1 MQSYYD
7 QALERCRQES
17 IQDETYYSS
26 IAVTTTYNIAR
37 LHEATCQFDKAEQM
51 YKDILRD
58 HTNYIDC
65 KCYHWDYTVLLTNVS
80 SSLERCPDFRA
91 CMCIYTVG
99 SL

>member
-1 MQSYYD
+1 M
-7 QALERCRQES
+7 ERCRQES
-17 IQDETYYSS
+17 IQDETYYNS

-65 KCYHWDYTVLLTNVS
+65 KYNNYSTNVYS
-80 SSLERCPDFRA
+80 
-91 CMCIYTVG
+91 
-99 SL
+99 